1 MGVLSWA
8 ILESTN
14 WFATLFWQES
24 GLAICVRGFAQYVR
38 RIMNSPLRIGLVGCG
53 RVAQQFYL
61 PAIRDLSE
69 ARLMAV
75 ADSRPEQVRVFLSE
89 FPACRFFS
97 SAHELLDETEL
108 EALIVATPPET
119 HAGIAELALR
129 RAVSVLVEKP
139 LATSMAGIPELQDAA
154 ACSSAS
160 LLVGFNRRFWTPVS
174 LLREALR
181 DNHSSGVAAELV
193 MTTNSRAWI
202 PISDPLDDLAS
213 HQLDLIQY
221 LFESPVRVVSARW
234 LNPCTV
240 QLNLKLHGGI
250 EATCFAAQTDVSTES
265 ITIRSEYH
273 QYRVHIS
280 MGSERIKPAH
290 GLVRSVLDFG
300 GALNRRI
307 QRRPSALRLS
317 FKKQLQY
324 FLDCV
329 RTRSQPEPSL
339 EAGIR
344 VICAIEAARKS
355 AARGGA
361 EVYV

>member
-1 MGVLSWA
+1 
-8 ILESTN
+8 
-14 WFATLFWQES
+14 
-24 GLAICVRGFAQYVR
+24 
-38 RIMNSPLRIGLVGCG
+38 MNSPLRIGLVGCG

-61 PAIRDLSE
+61 PSIRDLSD

-75 ADSRPEQVRVFLSE
+75 ADSRPEQVRLFLSE

-97 SAHELLDETEL
+97 SAQELLDETEL

-139 LATSMAGIPELQDAA
+139 LATSITGIPELQDAA

-160 LLVGFNRRFWTPVS
+160 LMVGFNRRFWTPVS
-174 LLREALR
+174 LLREALG
-181 DNHSSGVAAELV
+181 DNHLSRVSAELV
-193 MTTNSRAWI
+193 MTTNTRAWI

-221 LFESPVRVVSARW
+221 LFESPVQAVSARW
-234 LNPCTV
+234 IDSCTV
-240 QLNLKLHGGI
+240 RLNLKLHGGI
-250 EATCFAAQTDVSTES
+250 KATCFAAQTDVSTES
-265 ITIRSEYH
+265 ITIRSQHH
-273 QYRVHIS
+273 QYRVRIA

-290 GLVRSVLDFG
+290 GVVRSVLDFG

-307 QRRPSALRLS
+307 RRRPSALRLS
-317 FKKQLQY
+317 FAKQLKY

-329 RTRSQPEPSL
+329 RTRGQPEPSL
-339 EAGIR
+339 EAGVAVIR
-344 VICAIEAARKS
+344 AIEAARKS
-355 AARGGA
+355 AARGGT
-361 EVYV
+361 EVYI